1 MRGRDTR
8 GPQIRINQMIRRPEV
23 RVINPEGKQLGIYPV
38 HQALSIAQ
46 ELGLDLVEINPKSN
60 PPVCRIMDF
69 GKFKYEQKKQAN
81 LAKKK
86 QKVIEIKEVKFR
98 PKTDGHDLDTKVKH
112 IRRFLEE
119 GNKAKI
125 TIRFRGREMAHPE
138 MAAKV
143 LDKVVEFTR
152 DLAIVEQSY
161 RMEGR
166 TMTMV
171 LAPAKGVGTGLTTS
185 FHPAPSAAATTA
197 ASLEA
202 LGELEDE
209 DDDDD
214 DDDDLIDDT
223 TGLDDPDD
231 VVGDKDGAEV

>member
-81 LAKKK
+81 IAKKK

-98 PKTDGHDLDTKVKH
+98 PKTDDHDFDTKVKH
-112 IRRFLEE
+112 VRRFLEE

-143 LDKVVEFTR
+143 LDRVVEITR
-152 DLAIVEQSY
+152 DVAVVEQAY

-171 LAPAKGVGTGLTTS
+171 LGPVKGAGAPATS
-185 FHPAPSAAATTA
+185 AGPPQSVAQTTA
-197 ASLEA
+197 GALEA
-202 LGELEDE
+202 LGESDEDE
-209 DDDDD
+209 G
-214 DDDDLIDDT
+214 DDLDS
-223 TGLDDPDD
+223 
-231 VVGDKDGAEV
+231 AEE